1 MASTTP
7 LSNLPQ
13 SEIDAII
20 RTKRKVREP
29 KACYPCHTRKVKC
42 DRNLPCDGCVKRDH
56 ADLCSYER
64 PSKKRHVNTPP
75 PPDTEDGARSLEG
88 AGNVSVG
95 DIEMHGM
102 AADAER
108 VSISKVEW
116 ESVCSKLKD
125 MECAMSSLR
134 AEMERVDAN
143 AMYQPQ
149 TALVSPEPPIDQA
162 RLPRDEPLS
171 DREGIHAKNEYGNGT
186 VHLGSRSVL
195 AYLLGGSSKEATQ
208 ALLEGGLLP
217 KLGLDNETATYP
229 FIDLWSSDS
238 SSYDIKSV
246 CAAIPDDKQCRMLFK
261 YYRNI
266 AAIIY
271 PVLSD
276 IERFEEKFELTLRNR
291 AAFGISEND
300 NDEVSK
306 PFGMPTAFIGLLFA
320 VLAAGCQSS
329 DMSGKER
336 ELTSQVYVCCSYQ
349 FLRATN
355 FLSQPTLE
363 AIQTLLIIGNVLS
376 YNMNPGVS
384 YVLLGMSLRMGM
396 SLGLHVESHKF
407 SPTQQYA
414 RRVVWWATAW
424 QDSHFSLSYDRPSA
438 MAFSHPDVPY
448 HPESQPG
455 RRSYFE
461 TICQLISLTLNIVRS
476 RMLSTGSQV
485 AYSTI
490 QTYRAELKRILA
502 DTAPYL
508 RDPMRCTSLSQN
520 VERLGLKLHSS
531 YITSEICRPSL
542 RQNADLNDATT
553 IALRKDCI
561 TALSLTVEGY
571 VELYSVNPQAARSWI
586 GLQRAISSAF
596 LLAVVGES
604 KTDPNIWTLL
614 RRLEV
619 VLTER
624 ATEDDSSYISRK
636 TGAGSSSPFATSST
650 KRASANLAEA
660 SLETPYDPTATAVLT
675 SIPTD
680 TETQWAKPLIKS
692 LRALQKLNAALAV
705 HLRQNGAVPTTGSAY
720 TPASIYPQTVP
731 PAVASS
737 VTSARA
743 GSIPP
748 PTPESS
754 ASGEWSFP
762 TLLDRA
768 AEYIDP
774 PLW

>member
-7 LSNLPQ
+7 VSNLPQ

-75 PPDTEDGARSLEG
+75 PLESEEMSRNFG
-88 AGNVSVG
+88 GSGNVSVG
-95 DIEMHGM
+95 DVEMQGISV
-102 AADAER
+102 EPGR
-108 VSISKVEW
+108 VLISRVEW

-125 MECAMSSLR
+125 MERAMSSLR
-134 AEMERVDAN
+134 TELEKVD
-143 AMYQPQ
+143 
-149 TALVSPEPPIDQA
+149 TSALVSPDPLVEQT
-162 RLPRDEPLS
+162 RVSREEPLS
-171 DREGIHAKNEYGNGT
+171 DREGIHAKNVYGSGT

-195 AYLLGGSSKEATQ
+195 AYLLGGSPKEATQ

-238 SSYDIKSV
+238 TTYDIRSV
-246 CAAIPDDKQCRMLFK
+246 CAALPDDNQCRRLFK

-276 IERFEEKFELTLRNR
+276 LERFEESLDLALRNR

-300 NDEVSK
+300 DDELSK
-306 PFGMPTAFIGLLFA
+306 PFGMPTAFVGLLFA

-336 ELTSQVYVCCSYQ
+336 ELTSQVYVCCAYQ

-355 FLSQPTLE
+355 FVSRPTLE

-384 YVLLGMSLRMGM
+384 YILLGMSHRMGM
-396 SLGLHVESHKF
+396 VLGLQVESHKF
-407 SPTQQYA
+407 SPAQQYA

-438 MAFSHPDVPY
+438 MAFSHPDIPY
-448 HPESQPG
+448 HPDSQPG
-455 RRSYFE
+455 RRSFFE
-461 TICQLISLTLNIVRS
+461 TICQIIALTLNIVKS

-485 AYSTI
+485 PFSTI

-508 RDPMRCTSLSQN
+508 RDPLCCISPNQN

-531 YITSEICRPSL
+531 YLTSEICRPSL

-561 TALSLTVEGY
+561 AGLSRTVEAY
-571 VELYSVNPQAARSWI
+571 VEMYSVNRQAARSWI

-614 RRLEV
+614 RRLEG

-624 ATEDDSSYISRK
+624 ATEDEIPTKGPQSGPQSGVDSSP
-636 TGAGSSSPFATSST
+636 TFAASSSNI
-650 KRASANLAEA
+650 ASAK
-660 SLETPYDPTATAVLT
+660 LESNYDSATAAASVN
-675 SIPTD
+675 IPTD

-692 LRALQKLNAALAV
+692 LRALQKLNAALLV
-705 HLRQNGAVPTTGSAY
+705 HLRQHGV
-720 TPASIYPQTVP
+720 
-731 PAVASS
+731 
-737 VTSARA
+737 VTSASGSYNPAPVYTQPASGTIATSVASTRA

-754 ASGEWSFP
+754 TSGEWSFP

-774 PLW
+774 PLWS